1 MKNLIL
7 KSLITVLML
16 HGLFFASP
24 TAVHAQE
31 ETCPPPTPVV
41 IDVKPGSDTNK
52 INLSSNG
59 LLPVAVLSTSDFDAT
74 LFMPE
79 MAHLSDA
86 AVPMGCAG
94 AAAVR
99 WAYTDVNGDGL
110 IDLVFF
116 FRIQDI
122 DLTMSTTA
130 VMLMAHGT
138 YNGATI
144 HIEGTDS
151 VLVKP

>member
-1 MKNLIL
+1 MKKLIL
-7 KSLITVLML
+7 KSLIVVFVLQA
-16 HGLFFASP
+16 FYAAP
-24 TAVHAQE
+24 VAVHAQE

-52 INLSSNG
+52 INLSSHG

-74 LFMPE
+74 SFMPE

-86 AVPMGCAG
+86 AAPMGCAG

-99 WAYTDVNGDGL
+99 WTYTDVNGDGL
-110 IDLVFF
+110 IDLLFF

-122 DLTMSTTA
+122 NLSSNTTE
-130 VMLMAHGT
+130 VMLMAHGLYSGT
-138 YNGATI
+138 TI
-144 HIEGTDS
+144 H
-151 VLVKP
+151 

>member
-1 MKNLIL
+1 MKKLIL
-7 KSLITVLML
+7 KSLIVV
-16 HGLFFASP
+16 FALQALYAAPS
-24 TAVHAQE
+24 AVHAE
-31 ETCPPPTPVV
+31 ETCPPPTAVV

-59 LLPVAVLSTSDFDAT
+59 LVPVAVLSTSDFDAT
-74 LFMPE
+74 SFTPE

-86 AVPMGCAG
+86 AVPMGCEG

-122 DLTMSTTA
+122 NLSLSTTE
-130 VMLMAHGT
+130 VILMAHGS
-138 YNGATI
+138 YSGATI
-144 HIEGTDS
+144 HIEGTDTVS
-151 VLVKP
+151 VKP

>member
-1 MKNLIL
+1 MKKCIL
-7 KSLITVLML
+7 KFLIAVLAL
-16 HGLFFASP
+16 QVFIAAPS
-24 TAVHAQE
+24 VVQAQE
-31 ETCPPPTPVV
+31 ETCPPPTTVV
-41 IDVKPGSDTNK
+41 IDVKPGTDINK

-74 LFMPE
+74 LFTPE

-86 AVPMGCAG
+86 AVPLGCAG

-99 WAYTDVNGDGL
+99 WAYTDVNGDGW
-110 IDLVFF
+110 IDLLFF

-122 DLTMSTTA
+122 NLSSSTTA

-138 YNGATI
+138 YASTVI
-144 HIEGTDS
+144 HMEGTDS
-151 VLVKP
+151 VLIKP